1 MGMRGINVGMW
12 VDLRGNTENAG
23 NQCSNAGNR
32 GVPLG
37 IAVDMTQNRG
47 QNDKLKEWRDV
58 KIIENDHI

>member
-37 IAVDMTQNRG
+37 IAVDMT
-47 QNDKLKEWRDV
+47 
-58 KIIENDHI
+58 